1 MSGSLNPKKYVF
13 YFTLK
18 ALFILMIFNFFPDFF
33 CHIGKR
39 LHMKARVN
47 LKTNDATNWEIDDC
61 NTHIAQYLKN

>member
-1 MSGSLNPKKYVF
+1 
-13 YFTLK
+13 
-18 ALFILMIFNFFPDFF
+18 MIFNFFPDFF